1 MARRV
6 CGTPEQWAAVG
17 EATSDNAEESM
28 RQIRDRSAIA
38 MPVDNPLNPND

>member
-17 EATSDNAEESM
+17 EVTSENAEESM
-28 RQIRDRSAIA
+28 RQIRERSTIA
-38 MPVDNPLNPND
+38 MPADNPLNPND